1 MTEEEI
7 IKELQTRW
15 VSKEELADMLELPR
29 TKDRERKA
37 RAYTEELT
45 QRLLPFNLCI
55 LSTAAKKG
63 YHIPD
68 PFNKEDVELAE
79 NAVAEL
85 KSKAIAVFERRKTIE
100 NFVKHARPKPVP
112 QEAVQLS
119 LF

>member
-1 MTEEEI
+1 MSEDEI
-7 IKELQTRW
+7 IKELKARW
-15 VSKEELADMLELPR
+15 VSKEEVADMLGLAP

-45 QRLLPFNLCI
+45 QKLLPFNLCV

-68 PFNKEDVELAE
+68 MDNPEDVALA
-79 NAVAEL
+79 NGAVEEL
-85 KSKAIAVFERRKTIE
+85 KSKAIAVFERRKPIE
-100 NFVKHARPKPVP
+100 NFVKCATARADAK
-112 QEAVQLS
+112 AVQLE